1 MGRSHHLRVQVRRYT
16 VDSIA
21 RRANHQNRRCPMPTT
36 TRAAPTLDSPLG
48 PVFAGHVEIPFA
60 FRDQFFHHQDLP
72 YGMRLEG
79 VMHRVWHRPRVLGP
93 LFRLLGRIGILV
105 PEQGTE
111 VPTTLTVRPGRNAL
125 DGQYHVWDRTLSFA
139 RPVRF
144 RTTIIYDPAI
154 GQVVDLVGPR
164 DVLYMVWKA
173 QFHPPDRFT
182 LDTEA
187 IALRIRGRRVWMP
200 TWMWKLLLG
209 TVTFSQ
215 VADSTEGDM
224 VRIDLLITHPLLGRI
239 FGYAGTFRTVRT
251 PRLEEWM
258 AGG

>member
-1 MGRSHHLRVQVRRYT
+1 MS
-16 VDSIA
+16 
-21 RRANHQNRRCPMPTT
+21 PTT
-36 TRAAPTLDSPLG
+36 LPAPSLSSPLD
-48 PVFAGHVEIPFA
+48 PVFSGHIDVPFA
-60 FRDQFFHHQDLP
+60 FREQFFHREDLP

-105 PEQGTE
+105 PYEGTE
-111 VPTTLTVRPGRNAL
+111 VPTTLTVRAGRNRL
-125 DGQYHVWDRTLSFA
+125 NGLYHVWDRTFGFA

-144 RTTIIYDPAI
+144 RTTIIYDPRI

-164 DVLYMVWKA
+164 DWLYMVWKA
-173 QFHPPDRFT
+173 QFHPPLRFT

-187 IALRIRGRRVWMP
+187 CAFRIRGRTLWMP

-215 VADSTEGDM
+215 VAESMEGDT
-224 VRIDLLITHPLLGRI
+224 VRIDLLITHPVLGPI
-239 FGYAGTFRTVRT
+239 FGYTGTFRTVRT
-251 PRLEEWM
+251 PKSEERI

>member
-1 MGRSHHLRVQVRRYT
+1 
-16 VDSIA
+16 
-21 RRANHQNRRCPMPTT
+21 MPTT
-36 TRAAPTLDSPLG
+36 ALATPSLSSPLD
-48 PVFAGHVEIPFA
+48 PVFVGHTEVPFA
-60 FRDQFFHHQDLP
+60 FREQFFHHEDLP

-79 VMHRVWHRPRVLGP
+79 VMHRVWHRPRALGP

-105 PEQGTE
+105 PQEGTE
-111 VPTTLTVRPGRNAL
+111 VPTTLTVRPGRNRL
-125 DGQYHVWDRTLSFA
+125 DGLYHVWDRTFSFA

-144 RTTIIYDPAI
+144 RTTIIYDPRI

-164 DVLYMVWKA
+164 DALYMVWKA

-182 LDTEA
+182 LDTAA
-187 IALRIRGRRVWMP
+187 IALRIRGRKLWMP
-200 TWMWKLLLG
+200 AWLWKPLLG

-215 VADSTEGDM
+215 VADSMEGDT

-239 FGYAGTFRTVRT
+239 FGYTGTFRTVRT
-251 PRLEEWM
+251 PKSVERM